1 MEMNRTARVVEVL
14 ELEIEELEEKI
25 APAALLS
32 TSCSGIQADA
42 RP

>member
-1 MEMNRTARVVEVL
+1 MDGTTQLVEVL

-32 TSCSGIQADA
+32 TSCSNVQADVH
-42 RP
+42 P